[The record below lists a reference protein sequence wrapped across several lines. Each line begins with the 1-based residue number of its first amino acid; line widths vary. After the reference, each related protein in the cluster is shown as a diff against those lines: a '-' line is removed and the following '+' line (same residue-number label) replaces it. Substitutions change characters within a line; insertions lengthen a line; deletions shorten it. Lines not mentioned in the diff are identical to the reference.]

1 MASRIQLW
9 LLLLSAVVL
18 VGVKALRRLPL
29 RCVATQARLRIP
41 RLCRGAQQLS
51 MVSKR
56 CDDYASNI
64 LSRPRRWGGLIVG
77 PLLRYANSLAVG
89 LIFGFILGLLN
100 KFSVQRVKVLL
111 DLVFHRARGRPLLTV
126 SNHQSVLDDPGLWAV
141 LLPYWRF
148 RPEQMRWQICTE
160 DVFFASKYLQ
170 PVIGAGNCM
179 PLDRTGSLDQP
190 LFQRFFEKLV
200 GGAWCH
206 IFPEGRVFQ
215 NWRFAP
221 DKARLGPFKI
231 GVGKLIAHCPPGKEP
246 VVLPMYHT
254 GMDGIVPEV
263 VLSQRGIGLGP
274 RGPKKN
280 RPSRPRSAKPQLG
293 QNIRY
298 FVGEPLDFTD
308 KIRAFRDKHPGM
320 LDSWHCHTEANIE
333 LYAEITGEIRER
345 MLALELEAWGPMSG
359 DSRQATTT
367 PKVL

>member
-1 MASRIQLW
+1 MSLRIQLW
-9 LLLLSAVVL
+9 LLSAVVL
-18 VGVKALRRLPL
+18 VGVTALRRLPL
-29 RCVATQARLRIP
+29 RCVTNRASLRDHRLS
-41 RLCRGAQQLS
+41 RGALQLD

-89 LIFGFILGLLN
+89 LIFGFIIGVLN
-100 KFSVQRVKVLL
+100 KFSVRRAKVLL

-126 SNHQSVLDDPGLWAV
+126 SNHQSVFDDPGLWAM

-148 RPEQMRWQICTE
+148 RPEQMRWAICTE

-170 PVIGAGNCM
+170 PVIGAGNSM

-190 LFQRFFEKLV
+190 VFQRFFEKLA

-231 GVGKLIAHCPPGKEP
+231 GVGKLIAHCPPGREP

-274 RGPKKN
+274 RGPKTN

-320 LDSWHCHTEANIE
+320 LDSWHCHTEANIG
-333 LYAEITGEIRER
+333 LYAEITSEIRER
-345 MLALELEAWGPMSG
+345 VLGLELEAWGPLNEQTRL
-359 DSRQATTT
+359 DSTI
-367 PKVL
+367 PEVF